1 MARIWAAEAVKG
13 TYDAVR
19 PKPVQLFSTSTCACA
34 LRNGTLLAKLK
45 LSDLRGLCALAP
57 ALQGECTCPASDAL
71 TTVCSAA
78 TNLGTVSQLQQQS
91 QQRKCHDH

>member
-34 LRNGTLLAKLK
+34 LRNGTHLAKLK

-57 ALQGECTCPASDAL
+57 VLTLVKLHLSCLRCTHHCVFCSNKSGNCVSASA
-71 TTVCSAA
+71 TESAEEMP
-78 TNLGTVSQLQQQS
+78 
-91 QQRKCHDH
+91 